1 MQINNSELRQRL
13 ADDYV
18 IGLMTAATRRNFEK
32 RLHTDPLLREALQ
45 KSEALWN
52 NLGLAVPDEIPPKMV
67 WTRVSERLFEESEQN
82 EITFLRNN
90 LGSLSESQPTKPAG
104 WLIAWSLIATLALA
118 VLLPYTLYQHTTSA
132 ALDDTKGMDSHHHH
146 TLCVLSSTVKGTG
159 WLVESSE
166 INRSLRIYTLQA
178 TPLDSNH
185 TYQLWLLTDSG
196 QLLKSLGFMPETL
209 HYERT
214 LSQYE
219 IELLNDANYLSVTIE
234 PAGGSPNGV
243 PSTAPVFLG
252 KLLPSD
258 LIHPAQDH

>member
-1 MQINNSELRQRL
+1 MHINNPELRQRL

-18 IGLMTAATRRNFEK
+18 IGLMTAETRRNFEK

-67 WTRVSERLFEESEQN
+67 WSRVSERLFEESEQN

-90 LGSLSESQPTKPAG
+90 LGSLSEPQPNKTAG
-104 WLIAWSLIATLALA
+104 WLIAWSLIATLSLIT
-118 VLLPYTLYQHTTSA
+118 LLPYTLYQHYLSVGSDA
-132 ALDDTKGMDSHHHH
+132 IEVASPHHHS
-146 TLCVLSSTVKGTG
+146 LCVLSSNVKGPG
-159 WLVESSE
+159 WLVETSE
-166 INRSLRIYTLQA
+166 INRSLRIYMLQA

-196 QLLKSLGFMPETL
+196 QLIKSFGFMPETL

-219 IELLNDANYLSVTIE
+219 IELLNDAVYLSVTIE
-234 PAGGSPNGV
+234 PAGGSPNGT
-243 PSTAPVFLG
+243 PSTAPIFLG

-258 LIHPAQDH
+258 MIHPATDH